1 MCCVLTNHHRYCV
14 DQDVHTAYKKAK
26 LKQDELYSQLKER
39 EKDIEELQ
47 HRYEEKS
54 REKRRLEDSAG
65 RKPSTLGGSAH
76 FQQLSN
82 PIMPKTSGRIETR
95 APNDSKTWEKL
106 RQTSSDG
113 LRDRRSSEQ
122 FYTRAP
128 DRRTSFNR
136 SIDTALTPPTT
147 NDSRDPR
154 GFRPLSPYS
163 RQPEAQKRPRGSG
176 MFASKR
182 RAF

>member
-1 MCCVLTNHHRYCV
+1 M
-14 DQDVHTAYKKAK
+14 
-26 LKQDELYSQLKER
+26 KER

-54 REKRRLEDSAG
+54 REKRRLEDSAA
-65 RKPSTLGGSAH
+65 RKPAALGGSAN

-82 PIMPKTSGRIETR
+82 PIMPQTAGRIETR
-95 APNDSKTWEKL
+95 APNDPKNWTKQ
-106 RQTSSDG
+106 RMPSSDE

-122 FYTRAP
+122 FYTRGP
-128 DRRTSFNR
+128 DRRLSFNR
-136 SIDTALTPPTT
+136 SIDTALTPPTHHS
-147 NDSRDPR
+147 NDSRDSR

-163 RQPEAQKRPRGSG
+163 RQPEAQKRPRESG
-176 MFASKR
+176 LFASKR